1 MLSFESRFRPIG
13 GSPDT
18 RVRSAFFKERAI
30 ENGNELARCP
40 LKIAFDQLAHRG
52 LVSHT
57 AMRGASTN
65 SSVRMN
71 RLIPLAAMLAPVLVL
86 AVWVNPLHAGIP
98 GTQKHERR
106 HEIDQLEEVWRNA
119 VLKGNTAAMDSL
131 LADDYMA
138 ITASGALQTKEQT
151 LANLSS
157 GRTRIT
163 QLDIS
168 DRKVRFYGTTAVV
181 TSLADVK
188 GTNIEGDFDGSFRY
202 TRVYVRDARGE
213 WKIVSFEASRIRAPG
228 ERRQ

>member
-1 MLSFESRFRPIG
+1 
-13 GSPDT
+13 
-18 RVRSAFFKERAI
+18 
-30 ENGNELARCP
+30 
-40 LKIAFDQLAHRG
+40 
-52 LVSHT
+52 
-57 AMRGASTN
+57 MRGASTN
-65 SSVRMN
+65 ASIRVN
-71 RLIPLAAMLAPVLVL
+71 RQIALAAMLLPVLAL
-86 AVWVNPLHAGIP
+86 ALGTSPIHAGLP
-98 GTQKHERR
+98 VTQKHERR

-138 ITASGALQTKEQT
+138 ITASGTLQTKEQA
-151 LANLSS
+151 LDNLKT

-163 QLDIS
+163 ALDVS

-181 TSLADVK
+181 TSLAEVK
-188 GTNIEGDFDGSFRY
+188 GTSIDGDFSGSYRY